1 MDEKQNAFQIDLA
14 DNVATALTP
23 LVPGPVE
30 LRGDACA
37 PEVEAATEAAATE
50 DSTTDV
56 ETTDEAVKAEGAE
69 AGEAAPKKKG
79 KKWPI
84 VVGVVAVV
92 LIAAGAGF
100 WVWHE
105 QPSFCNAIC
114 HSPMDKYVETYSEGD
129 TGKLVTQHAAAGDT
143 CLSCHE
149 AEFATQ
155 VSEAMAWASD
165 SYPMDEATGM
175 LATGKEFASEEFCA
189 HSGCHSMDE
198 VVAGTWGFEGND
210 EKYNPHSSH
219 QDYALECGDCH
230 KVHEKS
236 TLVCNECHALTAPE
250 GWEAPN
256 E

>member
-1 MDEKQNAFQIDLA
+1 MEERKKSRKGL
-14 DNVATALTP
+14 VAL
-23 LVPGPVE
+23 
-30 LRGDACA
+30 
-37 PEVEAATEAAATE
+37 
-50 DSTTDV
+50 
-56 ETTDEAVKAEGAE
+56 
-69 AGEAAPKKKG
+69 
-79 KKWPI
+79 
-84 VVGVVAVV
+84 GVAAVV
-92 LIAAGAGF
+92 IVAAGTGF
-100 WVWHE
+100 WIWHE

-129 TGKLVTQHAAAGDT
+129 PGKLVTQHAAAGDT

-189 HSGCHSMDE
+189 RSGCHSMDE

-219 QDYALECGDCH
+219 QDNALECGDCH

>member
-1 MDEKQNAFQIDLA
+1 MMRPKGFTDRTEKEKEEDMVDKESADGTSVAPDAAAVPGASSAAGASGASSTPNDAGAPNATS
-14 DNVATALTP
+14 VATTP
-23 LVPGPVE
+23 VP
-30 LRGDACA
+30 
-37 PEVEAATEAAATE
+37 
-50 DSTTDV
+50 
-56 ETTDEAVKAEGAE
+56 
-69 AGEAAPKKKG
+69 APKRVRRG
-79 KKWPI
+79 AI
-84 VVGVVAVV
+84 VAAVIVAVV
-92 LIAAGAGF
+92 LVAGIGA

-114 HSPMDKYVETYSEGD
+114 HSPMDKYVETYGAGD
-129 TGKLVTQHAAAGDT
+129 PGMLVTQHAAAGDT

-155 VSEAMAWASD
+155 VSEAMAWVSD

-175 LATGKEFASEEFCA
+175 LATGKEFATEEFCA
-189 HSGCHSMDE
+189 RSGCHSMDE

>member
-1 MDEKQNAFQIDLA
+1 MVDKDSA
-14 DNVATALTP
+14 DGAI
-23 LVPGPVE
+23 G
-30 LRGDACA
+30 A
-37 PEVEAATEAAATE
+37 PSAP
-50 DSTTDV
+50 
-56 ETTDEAVKAEGAE
+56 
-69 AGEAAPKKKG
+69 AAPG
-79 KKWPI
+79 ADSGP
-84 VVGVVAVV
+84 GASGAPGTP
-92 LIAAGAGF
+92 AAGASQDANPAAPAPKRARRGVIVAGVIVGLIALCALPVVQRLARWLLHF
-100 WVWHE
+100 RHE

-129 TGKLVTQHAAAGDT
+129 PGKLVTQHAAAGDT

-189 HSGCHSMDE
+189 RSGCHSMDE

>member
-1 MDEKQNAFQIDLA
+1 MVDKDSA
-14 DNVATALTP
+14 DGAI
-23 LVPGPVE
+23 G
-30 LRGDACA
+30 A
-37 PEVEAATEAAATE
+37 PSAP
-50 DSTTDV
+50 
-56 ETTDEAVKAEGAE
+56 
-69 AGEAAPKKKG
+69 AAPGADSGPGASSAPGTPAAGASQDANPAAPAPKRARRG
-79 KKWPI
+79 VI
-84 VVGVVAVV
+84 VAGVIVAVV
-92 LIAAGAGF
+92 LVAGIGA

-129 TGKLVTQHAAAGDT
+129 PGKLVTQHAAAGDT

-165 SYPMDEATGM
+165 SYPMDEV
-175 LATGKEFASEEFCA
+175 CA
-189 HSGCHSMDE
+189 RSGCHSMDE

-219 QDYALECGDCH
+219 QDNALECGDCH